1 MGRRWILFSWRSG
14 VTVFG
19 FFARSLIFISRLW
32 NLLSTLG
39 CYEAILFVSERVNN
53 ALKEMREVV
62 VLQLFAFEVAFV
74 SCIESFHFRPPVD
87 IICSFSWLSQ
97 TDSDWL
103 QPGIMFDQA
112 WFFFDFF
119 NLCWIFCLAAII
131 WDSRFVLPF
140 DQALMLVTSFVTMM
154 DRRKFFVRYLSVRH
168 NRRD

>member
-74 SCIESFHFRPPVD
+74 SCIESFHFLPPVD
-87 IICSFSWLSQ
+87 VICSFSVEGL

-103 QPGIMFDQA
+103 TPGVVFDNA
-112 WFFFDFF
+112 WFFFFF
-119 NLCWIFCLAAII
+119 GFVIFSWIFCRAAVI
-131 WDSRFVLPF
+131 WGRRF
-140 DQALMLVTSFVTMM
+140 
-154 DRRKFFVRYLSVRH
+154 Y
-168 NRRD
+168 